1 MSIEQIA
8 LMPSSRIPVIAE
20 IDVMAK
26 KPEAPK
32 TATVTQDTIDAAIA
46 EGNALIEQGKTK
58 IEAAMAIY
66 KSLKDQPQQ
75 TVVDAFIAG
84 ARLTNKG
91 ALTYWYNCRRKLQK
105 EKRETAK

>member
-1 MSIEQIA
+1 
-8 LMPSSRIPVIAE
+8 
-20 IDVMAK
+20 MAK
-26 KPEAPK
+26 KTEASKP
-32 TATVTQDTIDAAIA
+32 ATVNQDTIDAAIA
-46 EGNALIEQGKTK
+46 QGNALIEQGKTK
-58 IEAAMAIY
+58 IEAMAIY
-66 KSLKDQPQQ
+66 KLLKDQPQQ